1 MARIVARN
9 AGALN
14 PGARLGS
21 YEIISLLGAGGMGEV
36 YRARDTRLDRIVAIK
51 VLPDRL
57 KKDPELQARFQRE
70 ARAISSL
77 QHPHI
82 CALFDIGQ
90 QDDTSFLV
98 MEYIEGETL
107 ANRLLKGP
115 LPLDQVVRIGINLA
129 DTLAKAHSQGLVHRD
144 IKPGNIMLTKSGIK
158 LMDFGLARK
167 QSAIASAFS
176 SSSPLTPSTPTVELS
191 GLTSPA
197 SVLTQKGTIVGT
209 FQYLAPEV
217 LQGAEA
223 DARSDIFAAGCVLY
237 EMATGRRPFDGKTQL
252 NVMNAIL
259 EKDPEPVIAL
269 QPRASEELNA
279 AIAICLKK
287 NPEERWQTAAELRSV
302 LQLISNTSAH
312 TSSAAS
318 GRAAWNWKVLVGAG
332 CFLVFLAALL
342 AGLWPKHS
350 AARSPLS
357 AELDLPLGTIL
368 DTLNDPIALSPDGHR
383 LALALLGADGKAELW
398 VRQLETGRTERV
410 PSTHGAEYPFWS
422 PDGASIGFFA
432 DGKLKRVDLAAGI
445 GQDICD
451 APHGRGAAWNAAGSI
466 VFAPAA
472 YGGLSLVSSSG
483 GAPTDL
489 GIPLQA
495 NDSLRLPHFLPDNDH
510 FLFLRFP
517 QDGPSQV
524 KIFSLATRRVTD
536 LVQADAAAQYSVPNQ
551 LVFVR
556 NGNLFSQKYEPG
568 AASLSGSPTQIA
580 TGIQTDPARSTA
592 AFSVSGS
599 RLVYAP
605 GAAVALKQLQWI
617 DEKGKA
623 AGNIGEPNGYYY
635 AMSMS
640 PDQKLIAVAISRGE
654 VSIIDVGSGSP
665 RPFSSGGGFPVEQQF
680 IWSPDGKRL
689 AFTASE
695 NQSSPMSILLKPT
708 DGRAD
713 STVFHVCKKESC
725 VPSSW
730 SSDGKFLAVVEGSIQ
745 RGNSPADTTSSIFA
759 VDTGQELYTIPQ
771 AADIKFSP
779 DGKWLAFISDEKEA
793 GHIFIIAFPPGREK
807 WQATSEPAT
816 RLLWKSGS
824 TLFYGTTAGG
834 ISAVEI
840 NAAGTEIQTGKD
852 RMMFGGRTFPTDI
865 SWDVTSDGKRALTA
879 VPSET
884 TSAHSLKLLQDWR
897 QP

>member
-1 MARIVARN
+1 MARIVALN
-9 AGALN
+9 A
-14 PGARLGS
+14 GARLGF
-21 YEIISLLGAGGMGEV
+21 YEIVSLLGAGGMGEV
-36 YRARDTRLDRIVAIK
+36 YRARDTRLDRTVAIK
-51 VLPDRL
+51 VLPERL
-57 KKDPELQARFQRE
+57 QKDPELQARFQRE

-82 CALFDIGQ
+82 CALFDVGQ
-90 QDDTSFLV
+90 QDDISFLV
-98 MEYIEGETL
+98 MEYLEGETL
-107 ANRLLKGP
+107 ANRLLRGP
-115 LPLDQVVRIGINLA
+115 LPLDQVVRIGIDLA

-176 SSSPLTPSTPTVELS
+176 SSTPLTPSTPTVELIA
-191 GLTSPA
+191 LTSPT

-209 FQYLAPEV
+209 FHYLAPEV

-237 EMATGRRPFDGKTQL
+237 EMATGTRPFDGKTQL
-252 NVMNAIL
+252 GVMNAIL
-259 EKDPEPVIAL
+259 EKDPEPVGTL

-279 AIAICLKK
+279 AIAMCLKK
-287 NPEERWQTAAELRSV
+287 NPDERWQTAAELRSV
-302 LQLISNTSAH
+302 LQLISNTSAQKH
-312 TSSAAS
+312 SPGNSS
-318 GRAAWNWKVLVGAG
+318 RAAWNWKVLAG
-332 CFLVFLAALL
+332 VACFLLLLAALL
-342 AGLWPKHS
+342 AGIWSKRVPVPS
-350 AARSPLS
+350 ALS
-357 AELDLPLGTIL
+357 AELDLPAGTIL

-383 LALALLGADGKAELW
+383 LALALLGPDGKAELW
-398 VRQLETGRTERV
+398 VRQLDTGRAERV

-432 DGKLKRVDLAAGI
+432 DGKLKRIELASGI
-445 GQDICD
+445 GQDICE
-451 APHGRGAAWNAAGSI
+451 ALHGRGAAWNAAGSI
-466 VFAPAA
+466 VFAPDA
-472 YGGLSLVSSSG
+472 YGSLSLVPSSG
-483 GAPTDL
+483 GAPAEL
-489 GIPLQA
+489 GIPIQP
-495 NDSLRLPHFLPDNDH
+495 NDSLRLPRFLPDNDH

-524 KIFSLATRRVTD
+524 KVFSLSSRHVTD
-536 LVQADAAAQYSVPNQ
+536 LVQADAAAQYSAPSQ

-556 NGNLFSQKYEPG
+556 NGNLFAQKYDPG

-599 RLVYAP
+599 RVVYAP
-605 GAAVALKQLQWI
+605 GAGVSLKQLQWI
-617 DEKGKA
+617 DTNGKA

-640 PDQKLIAVAISRGE
+640 PDQKLVAVAISRGE
-654 VSIIDVGSGSP
+654 VSIIDVATGSP
-665 RPFSSGGGFPVEQQF
+665 RPFSSAGRFPVDQQF

-695 NQSSPMSILLKPT
+695 SQSSPMSIVLKPT
-708 DGRAD
+708 DGRTD
-713 STVFHVCKKESC
+713 SKVFYICKKESC

-730 SSDGKFLAVVEGSIQ
+730 SADGKFLAVVEAPTQ
-745 RGNSPADTTSSIFA
+745 RSNSPADAVASIFA
-759 VDTGQELYTIPQ
+759 VDTGEQLYRIPH

-779 DGKWLAFISDEKEA
+779 DAKWVAFVSDESEA
-793 GHIFIIAFPPGREK
+793 GHIFISAFPPGREK
-807 WQATSEPAT
+807 WQATSETGT
-816 RLLWKSGS
+816 RLLWKNES
-824 TLFYGTTAGG
+824 TLLYGTAAGG

-840 NAAGTEIQTGKD
+840 NAAGREIQAGKT
-852 RMMFGGRTFPTDI
+852 RAMFGGRTFPSEI
-865 SWDVTSDGKRALTA
+865 SWDVTPDGKRALTA
-879 VPSET
+879 VPEET

-897 QP
+897 KP